1 MTKKLTTR
9 LITLF
14 ACAVPALL
22 NPGLLHAKTPANS
35 LRLSFKSPGAT
46 TYSSAP
52 NIPYYDVVPLPED
65 FVPLAVND
73 DYRVVGR
80 QDNLFLKTIY
90 KGIERDLKVEY
101 GRPLGA
107 NMNENGSIVGRY
119 VYGGGKEKF
128 LFWMDPEDDYFEQD
142 LSSFHH
148 YTHSVYNNV
157 SWNDNGQ
164 LLYWTQCTTGNVWER
179 PLKIEHKVRL
189 YDSNTDTD
197 TVITSMLYGIDENR
211 KNTWIGL
218 DMVPRDLN
226 NYGEHIGEFHDLE
239 AYLDDPFEPR
249 VFVRDRE
256 YTAMNF
262 TDELEFLPH
271 QLNDFG
277 TIVGKS
283 FDAMPNLMIRDEF
296 GTRTIAREVADLR
309 DNYPL
314 MSNPDD
320 GFEEIILGSTYW
332 RRNVER
338 DRYGRPTGQ
347 PAPDFWQGTI
357 EDIAKFPLGW
367 HNIKATC
374 ISANGVIAG
383 TANYRLAHER
393 FSRQRGWYLTTTAML
408 PDWNRDGKIDRLDRR
423 LNVGQK
429 WRFWLNDDDDKG
441 EEATSYSND
450 LPESDNPDCDNDVV
464 DGLRDL
470 VDFFPVFLDLRRN
483 ITGLDLSKVKI
494 RLIHESNALR
504 FVYTSL
510 TPQNVHR
517 ARTSII
523 EAGCGPNLDL
533 PLAQAPTHLIPSHGI
548 DLSPAFV
555 KSIRDNGGILLMEGI
570 AATSSP
576 LQLQLIYNDYSV
588 SRTMLELALS
598 PVSEMMRIINLR
610 NADEKFAD
618 ADPGPWDTR
627 LENPPGL
634 PDHWLQSNS
643 SKNSTPTLVHVHGF
657 NWGEDEAP
665 AAHAEL
671 FKRFFQSGSPARFVG
686 VTWYSDQGTIDLFDT
701 AFDYNENVV
710 NALLTAPLLANALSP
725 FQEEPLAIFGHSLGT
740 MLAVSSVV
748 DHSLPAEHLFLVNA
762 AIPAESINGRPINS
776 RLMVH
781 PLWKSTGNNL
791 IEYDPRLHASNWADL
806 FPSTDHRS
814 RLQWKDAFAKLPDL
828 CSVTNFFSSGED
840 VLRPGNGDLPSL
852 IKEIWH
858 HEEVWVYNEM
868 VKGTSTLATT
878 LTGDRHG
885 GWGFNRHYMDWVD
898 PGGPAHPPAGQWQP
912 KPVIEANLLSD
923 EQLRAEPFFFKFSS
937 GDIDFPAW
945 GNGDWL
951 YSAQSRANTH
961 LPGPDDP
968 LNRGSLLNH
977 AKVLAEAI
985 PAQSAAL
992 GATRV
997 TDIPLL
1003 QNFDLDREFR
1013 NPDLWPHRDD
1023 LGKAQRWLHSDYLN
1037 PALPFVHRLYDTCI
1051 KTLITLNP

>member
-1 MTKKLTTR
+1 MTKTIKPPVTSL
-9 LITLF
+9 LAFAILALF
-14 ACAVPALL
+14 STSSLV
-22 NPGLLHAKTPANS
+22 AKTPANS
-35 LRLSFKSPGAT
+35 FRLSYKTPGKT

-73 DYRVVGR
+73 DYRVLGR
-80 QDNLFLKTIY
+80 QDNYFLKMIF
-90 KGIERDLKVEY
+90 KGIEREMKVQY
-101 GRPLGA
+101 GRPLKGH
-107 NMNENGSIVGRY
+107 MNENGSIVANY
-119 VYGGGKEKF
+119 VYAGGKEKF
-128 LFWMDPEDDYFEQD
+128 LFWMDPDGDYFEQD
-142 LSSFHH
+142 LTDFQH
-148 YTHSVYNNV
+148 YSHSVYNNA

-164 LLYWTQCTTGNVWER
+164 LLYWTQCTTGNTWER
-179 PLKIEHKVRL
+179 PIIIEHKVRL

-197 TVITSMLYGIDENR
+197 TVVTSMLYGIDENR
-211 KNTWIGL
+211 KNTWVGL
-218 DMVPRDLN
+218 DMVPRDFN
-226 NYGEHIGEFHDLE
+226 NYGEHIGEFHELE
-239 AYLDDPFEPR
+239 AYKDGPFEPR
-249 VFVRDRE
+249 VYVSDRE

-283 FDAMPNLMIRDEF
+283 YDDMPNLMIRDEF

-309 DNYPL
+309 DNYLL

-320 GFEEIILGSTYW
+320 GFEEIVLGSTYW

-338 DRYGRPTGQ
+338 DRFGRPTGQ

-367 HNIKATC
+367 HNIRATC

-383 TANYRLAHER
+383 TANYRLSHER
-393 FSRQRGWYLTTTAML
+393 FSRQRGWYLTTATML

-429 WRFWLNDDDDKG
+429 WRFWLNDDDDNG

-450 LPESDNPDCDNDVV
+450 LPGSDSPDSANGVV
-464 DGLRDL
+464 DGVRDL
-470 VDFFPVFLDLRRN
+470 VDFFPVYLDLRKN
-483 ITGLDLSKVKI
+483 LTGLDLSKVKI
-494 RLIHESNALR
+494 RLMHESNALR

-517 ARTSII
+517 ARTTII
-523 EAGCGPNLDL
+523 ETGCGPKLDQ
-533 PLAQAPTHLIPSHGI
+533 PLAQAPTHLIPSNGI

-555 KSIRDNGGILLMEGI
+555 RSIRDNGGILLMEGI

-576 LQLQLIYNDYSV
+576 LQLQLIYNDYFV
-588 SRTMLELALS
+588 SRTMLEMKLS
-598 PVSEMMRIINLR
+598 PVSEMMRIVNLR
-610 NADEKFAD
+610 NADDKFAN
-618 ADPGPWDTR
+618 ADPGPWETR
-627 LENPPGL
+627 LEDPPGL

-643 SKNSTPTLVHVHGF
+643 SKNRTPTLVHVHGF
-657 NWGEDEAP
+657 NWGEQESP

-686 VTWYSDQGTIDLFDT
+686 VTWFSDQGTIDLFDT
-701 AFDYNENVV
+701 AFDYNENVI
-710 NALLTAPLLANALSP
+710 NALLTAPLLVDALSP
-725 FQEEPLAIFGHSLGT
+725 LQGEPLAVFGHSLGT
-740 MLAVSSVV
+740 MLAVSAVV
-748 DHSLPAEHLFLVNA
+748 DHGLPAEHLFLVNA
-762 AIPAESINGRPINS
+762 AIPSESINGRPDNF

-781 PLWKSTGNNL
+781 PLWKGAGNNPIDYGL
-791 IEYDPRLHASNWADL
+791 SLQASNWADL
-806 FPSTDHRS
+806 FESSDHRS
-814 RLQWKDAFAKLPDL
+814 RLQWKNTFSRLPEL

-852 IKEIWH
+852 VDEIWH

-868 VKGTSTLATT
+868 VKGTASLAAT

-912 KPVIEANLLSD
+912 KPPSEANLLTES
-923 EQLRAEPFFFKFSS
+923 QLRSEPFFFKFST
-937 GDIDFPAW
+937 GDTDFPAW

-951 YSAQSRANTH
+951 YSQQSNANAH
-961 LPGPDDP
+961 LPDPNGPH
-968 LNRGSLLNH
+968 NRELLMNH

-1003 QNFDLDREFR
+1003 QNFDLDKDFR
-1013 NPDLWPHRDD
+1013 DPSLWPQRDD
-1023 LGKAQRWLHSDYLN
+1023 LRKAQRWLHSDYLN

-1051 KTLITLNP
+1051 KTLVTLNP